1 VKRWPELLVLVGAG
15 GVGKTTVAAAAAV
28 LSAREGARTLVMT
41 FDPSHRLRQALGVGA
56 EATWAEVEV
65 PGVAGGG
72 LWASLLDA
80 RRTFDRLI
88 ERHAPDPAARDRIL
102 ANRFYRTFAGSL
114 AGVLEYMAVERLF
127 EAHEAG
133 AFDRIV
139 LDTPPTREAL
149 DFLGAP
155 RRIVEFLDSGLV
167 RLAFR
172 SWFDDLGRARTGAL
186 GAVGR
191 RLEAGLDEIVGLDL
205 LGDMVEFIRAF
216 GPLYEGFRRR
226 AAEVERRLRGEATS
240 FVLVAGP
247 GEERIP
253 ETLYFAR
260 QLGAHGCRLAGVVVN
275 RMHPPLAGNGWPPLL
290 AFLSRRDSVG
300 LRELAGRLGEVP
312 LWSLPLLGEEPSG
325 LAGIERIAACLE
337 RAWSDPDRPVDTLCR
352 GAV

>member
-1 VKRWPELLVLVGAG
+1 MRRWPELLVLVGAG
-15 GVGKTTVAAAAAV
+15 GVGKTTVAAAAAA
-28 LSAREGARTLVMT
+28 LSARDGARTLVMT

-56 EATWAEVEV
+56 EAALSEVEV
-65 PGVAGGG
+65 PGVAGGR
-72 LWASLLDA
+72 LRASLLDA
-80 RRTFDRLI
+80 RRTFDRLV
-88 ERHAPDPAARDRIL
+88 ERHAPDLETRDRIL
-102 ANRFYRTFAGSL
+102 GNRFYRTFAGSL

-127 EAHEAG
+127 EVREAG
-133 AFDRIV
+133 RFDRIV

-155 RRIVEFLDSGLV
+155 RRIVDFLDSGLV

-172 SWFDDLGRARTGAL
+172 SWFDDLGRGRSGAL
-186 GAVGR
+186 GALGR
-191 RLEAGLDEIVGLDL
+191 RLESGLDEIVGIDL

-226 AAEVERRLRGEATS
+226 AAEVEQLLRDEATA

-260 QLGAHGCRLAGVVVN
+260 RLGEHGCRLAGVLVN
-275 RMHPPLAGNGWPPLL
+275 RVHPPLAGEGWPPLL
-290 AFLSRRDSVG
+290 AFLSRRDRDG

-325 LAGIERIAACLE
+325 LAGIERVAACLE
-337 RAWSDPDRPVDTLCR
+337 DVWDGSGGPVDRVCR